1 MTREVSAA
9 KSTARKNTTSRMGPP
24 GRRLITL
31 GRKMNIRPGPLLF
44 SCSPATAMAGM
55 MTKEASM
62 AARVSNRATILASAG
77 TSESRPR

>member
-1 MTREVSAA
+1 MTREVRAA

-44 SCSPATAMAGM
+44 SCSPATAIAGM
-55 MTKEASM
+55 MTRAASM
-62 AARVSNRATILASAG
+62 AARVSNTAVWMEERGMS
-77 TSESRPR
+77 SSFFR